1 MHRSFLPLNEAL
13 AESEQDDYALL
24 PEPIKQF
31 LSRDEFL
38 WLTDSQK
45 ASLIQQECEPE
56 W

>member
-1 MHRSFLPLNEAL
+1 MHLLPTLTDAL
-13 AESEQDDYALL
+13 ATAEQDDYTLL
-24 PEPIKQF
+24 PEPIKCF
-31 LSRDEFL
+31 LTRDEFL